1 MEEVRQ
7 LLQVAHMELPTVGM
21 HLEDKAPE
29 VQADP
34 LEEGE
39 LCKEVLIQRVLH
51 MEHLHQ
57 GAEEMEGLE
66 VGKETEDLL
75 LVGHIVVLGEQDY
88 QEQIAVD
95 REEVEQ

>member
-51 MEHLHQ
+51 MEHLHR

-88 QEQIAVD
+88 REQIAVD